1 MIDIKVE
8 VSGLDIKAFGLEKP
22 IEELVKKTADFAE
35 KTMKEK
41 APKRTGRLRGSIHKK
56 VGRLE
61 AEIGPSAPY
70 AIYIEYGTRPHII
83 RPVRA
88 RALRFE
94 VNGEVVFTRLI
105 RHPGT
110 KPQRFIRE
118 TVEELQNQISRFAS
132 EVFRLT

>member
-8 VSGLDIKAFGLEKP
+8 VSGLDIKAFRLEKP

-41 APKRTGRLRGSIHKK
+41 APKRTGRLRGSIRKK

-94 VNGEVVFTRLI
+94 VDGEVVFTRLI

-118 TVEELQNQISRFAS
+118 TAEELQNQISRFAS